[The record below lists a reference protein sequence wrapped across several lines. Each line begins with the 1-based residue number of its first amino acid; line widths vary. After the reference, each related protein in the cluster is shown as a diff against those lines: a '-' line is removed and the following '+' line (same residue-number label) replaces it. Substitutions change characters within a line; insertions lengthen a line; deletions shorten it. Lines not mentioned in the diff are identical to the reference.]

1 MNESKEIEVFCL
13 YSLDAD
19 IEILNTRDL
28 SVDGYF
34 TGEYIL
40 VGKGTCVLDPVDAD
54 LNAELVKG
62 LEKTIQK
69 ERADSQV
76 RIERIEE
83 KIQSL
88 IAIENHSEVESE

>member
-1 MNESKEIEVFCL
+1 MRESKKIEVFCL
-13 YSLDAD
+13 YSLDSD
-19 IEILNTRDL
+19 IKILNTRDL

-34 TGEYIL
+34 SGQYIL
-40 VGKGTCVLDPVDAD
+40 VGKGTCVLEPTDAD

-62 LEKTIQK
+62 LEKTMQK

-76 RIERIEE
+76 RIEKIQE

-88 IAIENHSEVESE
+88 LAIENHSELESE